1 MTPPTNAPNPLANET
16 AQRLGVGR
24 PKRRLIPLILA
35 IIAIGGLAT
44 AGVVYWRMRAEAA
57 AQPTYE
63 TAKAVKGNL
72 KVTIT
77 ATGTIESVGSVEIGS
92 EISGRVEEV
101 LVKFNDVVKK
111 GQVLAKINT
120 EQLDAKVKEAKA
132 QSMVSAANLASARAT
147 VEEADAKAARGKA
160 LSDKGLMSAQD
171 LDSAVSAQK
180 KAHASL
186 ATSQAQQAVS
196 AASLEAAQ
204 SSLGKA
210 IIRAPV
216 DGVVLSRS
224 IEPGQTVASSL
235 QAPVLFM
242 LAQDLTTMRLKV
254 NIDEAD
260 VGNVRDGQEASFAVD
275 AYPKKKFPSTVKS
288 IKNVPTAGK
297 DIVTYEAELSVS
309 NDERLLRPGMTATAT
324 IVTESRA
331 GALLVPNAALRFTPP
346 NVSATAATGSA
357 KKATGAFAI
366 PGMAKAPGASRKPAG
381 GTAPARSP
389 DSARVWVLDKGQP
402 APLRVQTGITDGTNT
417 EIAGGDLTEGAD
429 VIVDIVVAGK

>member
-1 MTPPTNAPNPLANET
+1 MTPPTKAPNPLANET

-24 PKRRLIPLILA
+24 PKRRLIPLILTIVA
-35 IIAIGGLAT
+35 IAGLTT
-44 AGVVYWRMRAEAA
+44 AGVAYWRMRAQAA
-57 AQPTYE
+57 SQPTYE

-72 KVTIT
+72 KVTVT

-101 LVKFNDVVKK
+101 LVKFNEVVKK

-120 EQLDAKVKEAKA
+120 EQLEAKLKESKA
-132 QSMVSAANLASARAT
+132 QAMVSAANLTSARAT
-147 VEEADAKAARGKA
+147 LEEAEAKASRAKA
-160 LSDKGLMSAQD
+160 LSEKGLMSAQD
-171 LDSAVSAQK
+171 LDSAVSAEK
-180 KAHASL
+180 KARASL
-186 ATSQAQQAVS
+186 ATAQAQQAVS
-196 AASLEAAQ
+196 GASLEEAQ

-210 IIRAPV
+210 IIRSPV

-224 IEPGQTVASSL
+224 VEPGQTVASSL
-235 QAPVLFM
+235 QAPVLF
-242 LAQDLTTMRLKV
+242 LVAQDLTTMRLKV

-260 VGNVRDGQEASFAVD
+260 VGNVREEQEASFAVD

-297 DIVTYEAELSVS
+297 DVVTYEAELSAS

-324 IVTESRA
+324 IVTESRT

-346 NVSATAATGSA
+346 NASAPAATGSA
-357 KKATGAFAI
+357 KKSGGLSL
-366 PGMAKAPGASRKPAG
+366 PGLAKPGGNRMRPSG

-402 APLRVQTGITDGTNT
+402 AAVRVQSGLTDGTNT
-417 EIAGGDLTEGAD
+417 EIAGGDLSEGAD
-429 VIVDIVVAGK
+429 VIIDIVVAGK

>member
-1 MTPPTNAPNPLANET
+1 
-16 AQRLGVGR
+16 
-24 PKRRLIPLILA
+24 
-35 IIAIGGLAT
+35 
-44 AGVVYWRMRAEAA
+44 
-57 AQPTYE
+57 
-63 TAKAVKGNL
+63 
-72 KVTIT
+72 
-77 ATGTIESVGSVEIGS
+77 
-92 EISGRVEEV
+92 
-101 LVKFNDVVKK
+101 
-111 GQVLAKINT
+111 
-120 EQLDAKVKEAKA
+120 
-132 QSMVSAANLASARAT
+132 
-147 VEEADAKAARGKA
+147 
-160 LSDKGLMSAQD
+160 MSAQD

-260 VGNVRDGQEASFAVD
+260 VGTVREGQEASFTVD
-275 AYPKKKFPSTVKS
+275 AYPKKKFPSAVKS

-297 DIVTYEAELSVS
+297 DIVTYEAELSVT

-324 IVTESRA
+324 IVTESRT
-331 GALLVPNAALRFTPP
+331 GALVVPNAALRFTPP
-346 NVSATAATGSA
+346 NAAAPAATGSA

-366 PGMAKAPGASRKPAG
+366 PGMAKPPGGNRKTAG
-381 GTAPARSP
+381 ATAPARSP
-389 DSARVWVLDKGQP
+389 DSARVWVLDKGQAVP
-402 APLRVQTGITDGTNT
+402 VQVQSGLTDGTNT
-417 EIAGGDLTEGAD
+417 EIAGGNLSEGAD
-429 VIVDIVVAGK
+429 VIVDIVVGGK